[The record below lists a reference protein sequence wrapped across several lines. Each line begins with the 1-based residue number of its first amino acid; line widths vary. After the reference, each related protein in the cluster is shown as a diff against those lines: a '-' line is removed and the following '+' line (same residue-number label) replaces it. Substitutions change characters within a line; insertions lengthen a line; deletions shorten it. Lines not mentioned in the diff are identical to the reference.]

1 VLTGL
6 AVESINF
13 SKEKKMPHFIQPI
26 IQLFGNI
33 AFADSKWLF
42 SMLLLIPALVF
53 ASSRRKTLG
62 HSQVGIHDNLH
73 SMPLVGRLPTFALAV
88 LIIGMS
94 LTLAQPELVK
104 ISQNIIRLSR
114 DFVIAVD
121 ISGSMRTPV
130 KADEQKDFVLRN
142 ATPSTAPAATAADTS
157 SPDTAPTETKPPTRA
172 QAAREGVRQFL
183 LHRDGDRIALITF
196 DDRCYVDEPLGLNL
210 RSVNNKLDEILYSG
224 GGTNFDGPSDSGA
237 EKGAIQCSI
246 DHFIKMSKS
255 TSRAFIMVTDGEDSI
270 NAQRAQQLAKQM
282 QAEHIRMYVLGVGDS
297 WTGTATPDLQKFVE
311 SIGGRVIRVGNNA
324 QMQEGFKLIDDI
336 EKTETTVATTEDR
349 FALYPWFAAG
359 TFCILIIMFAGAAFV
374 REDV

>member
-1 VLTGL
+1 MSHV
-6 AVESINF
+6 
-13 SKEKKMPHFIQPI
+13 IQPI
-26 IQLFGNI
+26 EQLFGNI
-33 AFADSKWLF
+33 AFADSKWLLL
-42 SMLLLIPALVF
+42 MLLIIPALFF

-62 HSQVGIHDNLH
+62 HSQVGIHDNLR
-73 SMPLVGRLPTFALAV
+73 SMPLVGRLPTFALGT
-88 LIIGMS
+88 LIIGIAM
-94 LTLAQPELVK
+94 TMAQPELVK
-104 ISQNIIRLSR
+104 ATQNIIRLSR

-121 ISGSMRTPV
+121 ISGSMSEVV
-130 KADEQKDFVLRN
+130 KVDEQKDFVLKN
-142 ATPSTAPAATAADTS
+142 APASTAPAATTADASPTAA
-157 SPDTAPTETKPPTRA
+157 PAEAKPPTKA

-183 LHRDGDRIALITF
+183 LHRQGDRIALITF

-255 TSRAFIMVTDGEDSI
+255 TSRAFVMVTDGEDNI
-270 NAQRAQQLAKQM
+270 NPQRAQQLAKQIKS
-282 QAEHIRMYVLGVGDS
+282 EHIRMYVLGVGDS
-297 WTGTATPDLQKFVE
+297 WTGSSTPDLQKFVE

-324 QMQEGFKLIDDI
+324 QMQEGFKLIDEI

-349 FALYPWFAAG
+349 VALYPWFAAG